1 MVGTGVKGP
10 WIRTLMVQRDCGQ
23 EAGGAALGGAE
34 GEEVAI
40 GGQMAREPEDTGPR
54 QDW

>member
-23 EAGGAALGGAE
+23 EAGGAALGG
-34 GEEVAI
+34 EVAI